1 MQQHRALLVPDVL
14 LVIFEH
20 VNHEKSSRWSRKSL
34 AALASTCKA
43 FHEPAM
49 DLLWAN
55 MDGIEPLLG
64 CVTRL
69 HPMIYGGDKKHIVT
83 VMHEFSRQ
91 LIRRPEG
98 QLFCSQSV
106 DPLSEHETHQF
117 LRHAARVRSISIT
130 HDSHFHLISALP
142 IETCIFPRLLSLALV
157 RILYPTKYLH
167 LFLSPTLR
175 CCVLSEIQPDLK
187 VLVTRCF
194 ALEDLSIIPCGSSRE
209 VSPLSN
215 STIFCLCKRLVNL
228 RCPPLDWAAWKDL
241 SMLPTL
247 LTVWIH
253 GKVLHPFGSD
263 DFNLALS
270 LKVTDLYFSIDSAA
284 YIIAVMHN
292 FELPSLKRVK
302 INVDTLH
309 RADGDLLLR
318 ALSQCKAY
326 QTLEYVKLFAG
337 GLVVQELSGS
347 LFTPIRQLFCF
358 RQLRVLRL
366 ILPYCCSYLD
376 NNLLFEA
383 MSSWPHIRSL
393 ELTDLHRDLHP
404 RSPAV
409 TFRGLFTALRL
420 CPHLQ
425 KLRIP
430 IDTEHFDIDPTT
442 ESFQHTSLQSLDL
455 DSPDVVDVEAVART
469 IFSML
474 PGIHQVNQILG
485 GRHCWKNWQKV
496 NKRLETFK
504 SSSVLGHQIIGT
516 SSQS

>member
-1 MQQHRALLVPDVL
+1 MQQHRALLVPDIL

-20 VNHEKSSRWSRKSL
+20 VNHEKISRWSRKSL

-69 HPMIYGGDKKHIVT
+69 HPIIYGGDKKHIVT

-98 QLFCSQSV
+98 QPFCSQSV

-117 LRHAARVRSISIT
+117 LRHAAR
-130 HDSHFHLISALP
+130 
-142 IETCIFPRLLSLALV
+142 
-157 RILYPTKYLH
+157 
-167 LFLSPTLR
+167 
-175 CCVLSEIQPDLK
+175 
-187 VLVTRCF
+187 
-194 ALEDLSIIPCGSSRE
+194 
-209 VSPLSN
+209 
-215 STIFCLCKRLVNL
+215 RLVNL

-270 LKVTDLYFSIDSAA
+270 LKVTNLYFSIDSAA

-309 RADGDLLLR
+309 RAEGDLLLR
-318 ALSQCKAY
+318 ALSQCKAC
-326 QTLEYVKLFAG
+326 QTLEYVKIFAG

-376 NNLLFEA
+376 NDLLFEA

-409 TFRGLFTALRL
+409 TFRGLFAALRL

-430 IDTEHFDIDPTT
+430 IDTEHIDIDPTT

-474 PGIHQVNQILG
+474 PCIHQVNQVLG

-504 SSSVLGHQIIGT
+504 SSSVLGHQTIGT